1 MNQRDL
7 PQNPAAAVLVTGAR
21 EGVPAGISPT
31 NAAVVYAAAFITG
44 AIVMSFEML
53 GSRYLNPYFGSGIY
67 TWAALIS
74 TVLMA
79 LTVGYFMGGAI
90 ADRTPS
96 MAVLALIVLV
106 ASAYLLALPAFAEAV
121 LEFVLDRI
129 DDIRLGSLSA
139 ALAIMFFPVA
149 LLGMYSPFA
158 IRLLLRSALN
168 SGRISGT
175 VYGISTAGSIAGTL
189 GTTFLLIP
197 TIGSR
202 AITLALGA
210 AGVISGLLL
219 LALART
225 ERRSARALSLA
236 VGLGTLAAVT
246 LAASAGWAESVVN
259 EAARAAMLKRAD
271 GRIAHIETE
280 YNDIFVI
287 KRGPRLTMSFQL
299 KGWDYTESVVNL
311 TDPDDLPLRYTQL
324 MTIATIYPEV
334 PKNIL
339 MLGLGGGSI
348 STYLGRFMPA
358 AQITT
363 IEIDPGVITAA
374 KTYFGISETPRMRYR
389 SGDARVFLH
398 RNTDLHDLIL
408 VDAYRGGYVPVHL
421 LTREFYAL
429 LKQRLAPA
437 GAVAFNIHDGSKLYE
452 FDRPNS
458 GRCLSDARPLCDG
471 PRRGDRGCDHITG
484 SRQGGPGEPRGRA
497 AGAPRFSFSI
507 AADVAASARQPAA
520 AGCERRSHHRRFRTR
535 RRLRCDGRASA
546 AEEEVSCLGPHPA
559 ECAERRPE
567 GWRQVSNPRPC
578 FKARRCALLR

>member
-1 MNQRDL
+1 MNQRD
-7 PQNPAAAVLVTGAR
+7 PHQNPAAAVVLTGA
-21 EGVPAGISPT
+21 EAGVPPKISPIH
-31 NAAVVYAAAFITG
+31 AAVIYAAAFITG

-79 LTVGYFMGGAI
+79 LTVGYFLGGAT

-96 MAVLALIVLV
+96 MAVLAVIVLL

-168 SGRISGT
+168 SGRVSGT
-175 VYGISTAGSIAGTL
+175 VYGISTAGSIVGTL

-210 AGVISGLLL
+210 AGVVSSLLL

-225 ERRSARALSLA
+225 ERRRARALCLA

-246 LAASAGWAESVVN
+246 LAASAGWAESVIN
-259 EAARAAMLKRAD
+259 EGARAAMLKRAD

-280 YNDIFVI
+280 YNDIFVT
-287 KRGPRLTMSFQL
+287 KRGPQLTMSFQL

-324 MTIATIYPEV
+324 MTIATIYPDV
-334 PKNIL
+334 PKKIL

-363 IEIDPGVITAA
+363 IEIDPGVIKAA

-389 SGDARVFLH
+389 SGDGRVFLH
-398 RNTDLHDLIL
+398 RNSDLHDLIL

-429 LKQRLAPA
+429 LKQRLAPG
-437 GAVAFNIHDGSKLYE
+437 GAVAFNIHDGSKLYASTVRTLAAVFPTLDLYATGLGE
-452 FDRPNS
+452 VIAVATAAPAFDRTT
-458 GRCLSDARPLCDG
+458 LAA
-471 PRRGDRGCDHITG
+471 
-484 SRQGGPGEPRGRA
+484 RA
-497 AGAPRFSFSI
+497 AALQERHGFRFPLPPMLQRRLAKLPPEAVGADLITDDFAP
-507 AADVAASARQPAA
+507 ADVYDVI
-520 AGCERRSHHRRFRTR
+520 GERPQR
-535 RRLRCDGRASA
+535 
-546 AEEEVSCLGPHPA
+546 
-559 ECAERRPE
+559 
-567 GWRQVSNPRPC
+567 
-578 FKARRCALLR
+578 KKK

>member
-1 MNQRDL
+1 MNQRD
-7 PQNPAAAVLVTGAR
+7 PHQNPAPAVVLTGTEA
-21 EGVPAGISPT
+21 GVPAGISPIH
-31 NAAVVYAAAFITG
+31 AAVIYAAAFITG

-79 LTVGYFMGGAI
+79 LTVGYFLGGAT

-96 MAVLALIVLV
+96 MAVLAVIILL
-106 ASAYLLALPAFAEAV
+106 ASAYLLALPAFAESV

-168 SGRISGT
+168 SGRVSGT
-175 VYGISTAGSIAGTL
+175 VYGISTAGSIVGTL

-197 TIGSR
+197 AIGSR

-210 AGVISGLLL
+210 AGVASGLLL

-225 ERRSARALSLA
+225 ERPAARALSLA
-236 VGLGTLAAVT
+236 VGLSTLVAVT
-246 LAASAGWAESVVN
+246 FAASAGWAENVINESV
-259 EAARAAMLKRAD
+259 RAAMLKRAD

-280 YNDIFVI
+280 YNDIFVT
-287 KRGPRLTMSFQL
+287 KRGPQLTMSFQL
-299 KGWDYTESVVNL
+299 KGWDYTELVVNL

-324 MTIATIYPEV
+324 MTIATIYPET
-334 PKNIL
+334 PKKIL
-339 MLGLGGGSI
+339 MLGLGGGAI
-348 STYLGRFMPA
+348 STYLGRFMPD

-363 IEIDPGVITAA
+363 IEIDPGVIKAA
-374 KTYFGISETPRMRYR
+374 ETYFGISETPRMRYR

-398 RNTDLHDLIL
+398 RNADLHDLIL

-429 LKQRLAPA
+429 LKQRLAPG
-437 GAVAFNIHDGSKLYE
+437 GAVAFNIHDGSKLYTSTVRTLAAVFPTLDLYATGLGE
-452 FDRPNS
+452 VIAVATAAPAVDRTT
-458 GRCLSDARPLCDG
+458 LAA
-471 PRRGDRGCDHITG
+471 
-484 SRQGGPGEPRGRA
+484 RA
-497 AGAPRFSFSI
+497 AALQKRPRLPVSI
-507 AADVAASARQPAA
+507 AADAATPACQAA
-520 AGCERRSHHRRFRTR
+520 AP
-535 RRLRCDGRASA
+535 GRQ
-546 AEEEVSCLGPHPA
+546 
-559 ECAERRPE
+559 RRPHH
-567 GWRQVSNPRPC
+567 
-578 FKARRCALLR
+578 